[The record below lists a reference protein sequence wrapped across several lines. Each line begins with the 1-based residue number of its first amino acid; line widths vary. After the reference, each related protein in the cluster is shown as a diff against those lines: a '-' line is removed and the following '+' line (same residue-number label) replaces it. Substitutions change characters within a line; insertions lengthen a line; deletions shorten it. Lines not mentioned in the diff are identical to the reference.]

1 VVIKAKKEKE
11 KKCSKKYRLKA
22 KSQLL
27 RNNFM
32 SSGLLQGKTACFLGF
47 EVRICTRTGAA
58 NKQIAAELLILV
70 FIEIGLAH
78 NHLGD

>member
-1 VVIKAKKEKE
+1 MLKKV
-11 KKCSKKYRLKA
+11 SP
-22 KSQLL
+22 
-27 RNNFM
+27 
-32 SSGLLQGKTACFLGF
+32 QGQ
-47 EVRICTRTGAA
+47 EPA